1 METRLKQKLSN
12 MFQSCHSKNISDV
25 SHQPFFFPENQHHRQ
40 LIDLFSPKP
49 NSFSKPKCYIEKNT
63 KFPANMVHQ
72 GPEKMTRKKPHYR
85 KPKKMESFTSDNYYY
100 DWRSSDEENESDDE
114 TTLFSSRSF
123 SSDSSA
129 SFRKKRAFRKSKRF
143 SSVSDKGTEKSG
155 KLVED
160 SFAVVKKSSNPYED
174 FRVSMVEMIVE
185 KNIFGPQEL
194 EDLLECFISLN
205 SEEHHR
211 VIFDVFI
218 DIWEVL
224 FSDLV

>member
-1 METRLKQKLSN
+1 
-12 MFQSCHSKNISDV
+12 
-25 SHQPFFFPENQHHRQ
+25 
-40 LIDLFSPKP
+40 
-49 NSFSKPKCYIEKNT
+49 
-63 KFPANMVHQ
+63 
-72 GPEKMTRKKPHYR
+72 
-85 KPKKMESFTSDNYYY
+85 MESFTSDNYYY

-129 SFRKKRAFRKSKRF
+129 SFRKSRALRKSKKKSKRF
-143 SSVSDKGTEKSG
+143 SSGSDKGMEKSG

-205 SEEHHR
+205 SEEHHW

-218 DIWEVL
+218 EIWEVL